1 MRKSILLATLTIAFS
16 CIACSNIFNN
26 HDDELKNLRDLTP
39 SEILLKE
46 SSNEFGLTLFQKIAA
61 TETDQNLFI
70 SPLSVSLALGM
81 TVNGA
86 AGTTLSAMHTTLGFG
101 DLTRQEINQSYRS
114 LMALLTGIDSKV
126 IFEIANSIWCREGF
140 AVQDSFININE
151 YYFDALVR
159 SLDFSRS
166 DAADIINAWVR
177 ENTKNKIEKIVDAPI
192 PADLVMFLINAIY
205 FKGSW
210 TYEFDPARTETA
222 PFYQTSERTS
232 DCRLMTY
239 RCKLPYFSTDQFQA
253 VNLPYGDGAF
263 RMIVILPAYDHD
275 IDEFIAGLDYATWN
289 AWLDQLEPTEINL
302 YLPKFKLEYENELK
316 DHLSALGMAVAFDP
330 NAADFTGI
338 NPLVQLY
345 ISKVKHKTFVDV
357 NEEGTEAAAVT
368 SVEIALT
375 SVDGSG
381 PTMRVD
387 RPFVFAIHE
396 INSGTILFMGKIEK
410 PEYEE

>member
-1 MRKSILLATLTIAFS
+1 MRKFILMFSLIVVFS
-16 CIACSNIFNN
+16 CSACSNIFNN
-26 HDDELKNLRDLTP
+26 HNDTSKTIRDLTP
-39 SEILLKE
+39 SEMLLKE
-46 SSNEFGLTLFQKIAA
+46 SSNEFGLALFKKIAA
-61 TETDQNLFI
+61 TATDQNLFI

-81 TVNGA
+81 TVNGS
-86 AGTTLSAMHTTLGFG
+86 AGTTLSAMQTTLGFD
-101 DLTRQEINQSYRS
+101 DLTRQEVNKSYQS

-126 IFEIANSIWCREGF
+126 IFEIANSIWCRAGF
-140 AVQDSFININE
+140 AVQDSFINTNE

-159 SLDFSRS
+159 SLDFGRS
-166 DAADIINAWVR
+166 DAADIINTWVR
-177 ENTKNKIEKIVDAPI
+177 ENTKNKIEKIVNAPI

-210 TYEFDPARTETA
+210 TYEFDPEQTETA
-222 PFYQTSERTS
+222 PFYQTSEKTS
-232 DCRLMTY
+232 DCQLMTY
-239 RCKLPYFSTDQFQA
+239 QCELPYFSTIQFQA
-253 VNLPYGDGAF
+253 VDLPYGDGAF
-263 RMIVILPAYDHD
+263 RMMVILPTYDHD

-302 YLPKFKLEYENELK
+302 YLPKFKMEYENELK
-316 DHLSALGMAVAFDP
+316 DELSAMGMAVAFDP
-330 NAADFTGI
+330 NAADFSKI
-338 NPLVQLY
+338 NPEVQLY

-368 SVEIALT
+368 SVEVALT
-375 SVDGSG
+375 SVGGSG

-396 INSGTILFMGKIEK
+396 INSGTILFIGKIVK